1 MTIEELLLEIK
12 AIPNAMIKFDNKI
25 IDNESNID
33 YNINFLEY
41 KLTVLQAIYD
51 TFISEE
57 VQEYIS
63 PTKIRLVCENLEY
76 IINYISELIS
86 YLKDASKTLEADV
99 KAVFYDDDDAIL
111 SNGAKITKINF
122 RERYDATL
130 DMMVLYMDE
139 NHEKFENM
147 YITNMNISDV
157 LYQPAK
163 TKK

>member
-33 YNINFLEY
+33 YNINFLKH

-76 IINYISELIS
+76 IINYINNLIS
-86 YLKDASKTLEADV
+86 HLIDVYNTLE
-99 KAVFYDDDDAIL
+99 DAYRAL
-111 SNGAKITKINF
+111 YYGNDTLNNGFKFENKDYEMTYEN
-122 RERYDATL
+122 TL
-130 DMMVLYMDE
+130 YLMKLYMNV
-139 NHEKFENM
+139 NHEKFKNM

>member
-25 IDNESNID
+25 IDNESNVD

-76 IINYISELIS
+76 IINYINNLIS
-86 YLKDASKTLEADV
+86 HLIDVYSTLKDAYMALYYGNDTLN
-99 KAVFYDDDDAIL
+99 
-111 SNGAKITKINF
+111 NGFKFENKDYEMTYEN
-122 RERYDATL
+122 TL
-130 DMMVLYMDE
+130 YLMKLYMNE

>member
-12 AIPNAMIKFDNKI
+12 AIPKAMINFDNKI
-25 IDNESNID
+25 IDNERNID

-41 KLTVLQAIYD
+41 KLEILQNTYD
-51 TFISEE
+51 DLININIFINPNEIE
-57 VQEYIS
+57 FICQD
-63 PTKIRLVCENLEY
+63 LQY
-76 IINYISELIS
+76 IINYIKELIS
-86 YLKDASKTLEADV
+86 YLKDASKTLEADF
-99 KAVFYDDDDAIL
+99 KAAFYDDDDAIL

-147 YITNMNISDV
+147 YITNMNISEV